1 MGTKVLNNK
10 AIMDAKDNVMKAINA
25 ELNNGIPVS
34 VMSMIIQI
42 CNDNINNILAEIISA
57 ETSNDKE
64 KKG

>member
-1 MGTKVLNNK
+1 METKVLNNK
-10 AIMDAKDNVMKAINA
+10 AIMDAKDNVMKAINT

-57 ETSNDKE
+57 ETSSDKE

>member
-1 MGTKVLNNK
+1 
-10 AIMDAKDNVMKAINA
+10 MKAINA

-42 CNDNINNILAEIISA
+42 CNDNINNILAEIIST
-57 ETSNDKE
+57 EVSSDKE

>member
-1 MGTKVLNNK
+1 METKVLNNK

-42 CNDNINNILAEIISA
+42 CNDNINNILAEIIST
-57 ETSNDKE
+57 EVSSDKE